1 MNTRDVFKE
10 IRRAMRTKV
19 NLFILGKPGIGKTEG
34 CQWLAKELS
43 VGFKRIVLPQFDE
56 VDLRGIPEVNEAK
69 RTIFYPTEELPYADK
84 AGDGPMGILLLDE
97 LPSAK
102 PSVQIICHQILDSR
116 RLGSLYALPPEWIVV
131 ATGNRA
137 EDYAFVYEMPPT
149 IRTRCVIIDMEANF
163 EDWKPWAIDN
173 GVSHEVL
180 SYLNNNTQDFDDYHP
195 DKNLKNQPLPRTWT
209 LLSRYLKDLE
219 EHGESPDLEYV
230 SGQVGEGAG
239 AKFHAWRKI
248 YREIP
253 DIGAI
258 LRGEIDTIPSTT
270 DKKWCVVCA
279 LTAKL
284 VGTQDKEA
292 NFIKYAK
299 NTLKYIGRLDS
310 DIVIAFLNDVMHTKF
325 WNNNK
330 KMIMKT
336 TEWMELSKKHAK
348 TIVGD
353 ISDGGE

>member
-1 MNTRDVFKE
+1 MHTRDVFRE
-10 IRRAMRTKV
+10 VRRALRTKV

-34 CQWLAKELS
+34 VQYLAKE
-43 VGFKRIVLPQFDE
+43 VGCGFKRIVLPQYDE
-56 VDLRGIPEVNEAK
+56 VDLRGIPEVSPEK
-69 RTIFYPTEELPYADK
+69 RTIFYPTQELPYLNP
-84 AGDGPMGILLLDE
+84 DGATGILLLDE

-102 PSVQIICHQILDSR
+102 PSVMIIAHQILDSR
-116 RLGSLYALPPEWIVV
+116 RLGSLYQLPDGWIIV

-149 IRTRCVIIDMEANF
+149 IRTRVVIVDMEASF

-180 SYLNNNTQDFDDYHP
+180 SYLNNNPQDFDDYHP
-195 DKNLKNQPLPRTWT
+195 EKSLKNHPLPRTWT
-209 LLSRYLKDLE
+209 LLSKYLKDVE
-219 EHGESPDLEYV
+219 EHGETPDLEYV
-230 SGQVGEGAG
+230 NGQIGDGAG
-239 AKFHAWRKI
+239 VKFHAWRKI
-248 YREIP
+248 FHEIP
-253 DIGAI
+253 DIGMI
-258 LRGEIDTIPSTT
+258 LRGELDTIPNST

-284 VGTQDKEA
+284 VGTADKDV
-292 NFIKYAK
+292 NFIKYAR

-325 WNNNK
+325 WGNNK
-330 KMIMKT
+330 KTIMKT
-336 TEWMELSKKHAK
+336 PEWMDLSKKHAK

-353 ISDGGE
+353 ITDEA